1 MTKKKTN
8 KVKLTKAQMNFRD
21 RAKFVEL
28 QKNRLAD
35 AAEGINSSYEALKKV
50 GAPVE
55 PLCQAYEIVTDLM
68 VILVDTYLTTSEEK
82 EKRDYKPPVEA
93 KEEDNEPEE

>member
-35 AAEGINSSYEALKKV
+35 AAELVNASYEALQKV
-50 GAPVE
+50 GASVE
-55 PLCQAYEIVTDLM
+55 PLRLVYETIIDVATM
-68 VILVDTYLTTSEEK
+68 LVDQYLITPEEK
-82 EKRDYKPPVEA
+82 ERRDYKPPVEA